1 MRAAGQTGAQRRCSG
16 RHAVEADRSAGRKRL
31 NNDLALHLLER
42 NVEFKPFATAN
53 ADLLFNGP
61 VIGMIDA
68 KPVFARQ
75 EFALELGA
83 CSQPVVVERPA
94 GGLTRRAGRTWCT
107 LLAS

>member
-1 MRAAGQTGAQRRCSG
+1 MLTAGQTGAQRRCSG
-16 RHAVEADRSAGRKRL
+16 RHAVEADRGAGWKRL

-42 NVEFKPFATAN
+42 NVECKPFATAN
-53 ADLLFNGP
+53 GNPLFNGL

-83 CSQPVVVERPA
+83 CGQPVVVQRPA
-94 GGLTRRAGRTWCT
+94 RGLTRRAGRTRDT
-107 LLAS
+107 LSAS